1 MNKGQTIIKYAAIAF
16 AVYLICE
23 IFLILANIIGLI
35 GDGFKYKDKKVE
47 IPQSEAYLVVDLAT
61 SNLIIKEG
69 DTFDYI
75 INNKEITAEKDNNKI
90 IIKEKGHFRSKKSEV
105 IITIPRDMI
114 LNDAII
120 DTGTGKINIE
130 NLKAENFSLDI
141 GAGSVQINNLVVTKS
156 CDIDGGAGNVVISNG
171 SIYNLDM
178 DLGIGKTT
186 ITSILTGE
194 NEIDTGVGKLEL
206 NLIGS
211 QNDYTLDISKG
222 IGSISL
228 DGKDLKDEEKVG
240 TGSSL
245 VKIDGGVGSIEIKM
259 KEE

>member
-1 MNKGQTIIKYAAIAF
+1 
-16 AVYLICE
+16 
-23 IFLILANIIGLI
+23 
-35 GDGFKYKDKKVE
+35 
-47 IPQSEAYLVVDLAT
+47 
-61 SNLIIKEG
+61 
-69 DTFDYI
+69 
-75 INNKEITAEKDNNKI
+75 
-90 IIKEKGHFRSKKSEV
+90 
-105 IITIPRDMI
+105 
-114 LNDAII
+114 
-120 DTGTGKINIE
+120 
-130 NLKAENFSLDI
+130 
-141 GAGSVQINNLVVTKS
+141 
-156 CDIDGGAGNVVISNG
+156 
-171 SIYNLDM
+171 M

-194 NEIDTGVGKLEL
+194 NEIDTGIGKLEL

>member
-16 AVYLICE
+16 AIYLICE
-23 IFLILANIIGLI
+23 IFLLLANIVGMI
-35 GDGFKYKDKKVE
+35 GDGFKYDGKKVE
-47 IPQSEAYLVVDLAT
+47 TPKSEAYLVVDLAT

-75 INNKEITAEKDNNKI
+75 VDDKEINAERDNNKI
-90 IIKEKGHFRSKKSEV
+90 IIKEKEHFRSKKSEV
-105 IITIPRDMI
+105 IITIPKDMV

-120 DTGTGKINIE
+120 DTGAGKINIE
-130 NLKAENFSLDI
+130 SLKTENFSLDI
-141 GAGSVQINNLVVTKS
+141 GAGSVQMNNLVVTKN
-156 CDIDGGAGNVVISNG
+156 CDIDGGAGNVVITNG

-178 DLGIGKTT
+178 DLGIGKTVV
-186 ITSILTGE
+186 TSILSGE
-194 NEIDTGVGKLEL
+194 SEIDTGIGKLEL
-206 NLIGS
+206 NLVGS
-211 QNDYTLDISKG
+211 QDDYTLDISKG
-222 IGSISL
+222 VGSITL